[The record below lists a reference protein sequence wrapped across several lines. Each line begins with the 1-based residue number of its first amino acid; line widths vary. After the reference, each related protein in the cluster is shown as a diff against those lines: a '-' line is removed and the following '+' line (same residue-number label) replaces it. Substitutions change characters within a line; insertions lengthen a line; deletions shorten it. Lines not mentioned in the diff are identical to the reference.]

1 MLFNNDN
8 PTIEPH
14 THSLFKACE
23 FLLTGFINSLLNGF
37 ISVSVTVLDTSKP
50 SSDLT
55 KTLPEAITLLQS
67 KYDVLEYKVAALAV
81 ELKEEREARIVIQN
95 ILKDQLTAGRKK
107 ELDSGHWHALESNI

>member
-1 MLFNNDN
+1 MRVFTKWFVNW
-8 PTIEPH
+8 
-14 THSLFKACE
+14 
-23 FLLTGFINSLLNGF
+23 LLNRF
-37 ISVSVTVLDTSKP
+37 ISISVTVFDTSKP
-50 SSDLT
+50 SSDIT

-95 ILKDQLTAGRKK
+95 ILKEQLTGRKK